1 MIAYGSIN
9 VGIKGLTP
17 LLMNKMN
24 ASALKPQDSRNVAK
38 EYVPEDEARKAAYIA
53 EINGKQQLYIP
64 GYAVYS
70 MIINAAGAYKFPRRR
85 SSLSTYLAGTI
96 RVEPETISLGTDKY
110 EIDER
115 PVVIQRARVLKWRPK
130 ITDWAVNFQIIYNK
144 SALPDVIIPQL
155 KTIMEDGG
163 TRLGLLDYRPQHKGW
178 FGTFEVVKFEV
189 VS

>member
-1 MIAYGSIN
+1 MVKYGTVN
-9 VGIKGLTP
+9 VTIKGLTP

-24 ASALKPQDSRNVAK
+24 IADLKTHDSRSVAS
-38 EYVPEDEARKAAYIA
+38 EYKPEDEAKKAAYIA
-53 EINGKQQLYIP
+53 EIDGKQQLFIP

-70 MIINAAGAYKFPRRR
+70 MIIKAAGAYKFPKRR

-96 RVEPETISLGTDKY
+96 RVEPEKIPLGTDQY

-130 ITDWAVNFQIIYNK
+130 INDWIATFQIVYNK
-144 SALPDVIIPQL
+144 DALPDAIIPQL
-155 KTIMEDGG
+155 EAIIEDGG

-178 FGTFEVVKFEV
+178 FGTFTVTDFKID
-189 VS
+189 